1 MIWLDLCVQK
11 LILLIMKFWKL
22 QNENAVDQ
30 FKKEIIDV
38 ATELTKILDD
48 RKLSKVK
55 SRSLVFNG
63 FYDDLVNNQNDEN
76 I

>member
-1 MIWLDLCVQK
+1 
-11 LILLIMKFWKL
+11 MKFWKL